1 MADELEDRL
10 RRGLSAAASA
20 HEPSLRADAAAE
32 AVLRGAQ
39 VHARRPGWDRLGAV
53 VRPGPARNRLLAG
66 LVVTGAVAAV
76 AALLVVRPSTNLS
89 TAARSARSSA
99 GAAHSLSGAGS
110 GASVSSPAASN
121 GSAGASTGS
130 AGSAGASGGSTAGS
144 GSGVSG
150 SSGSSASSGGQT
162 PPPLVV
168 TQTDQGRTVS
178 LRVGQTLEVR
188 LAGGG
193 SQRWSEPRSADAT
206 MLEETAAS
214 ANSTTGDASGTFVAR
229 TPGSTRV
236 SSDARPICPAGQ
248 ACPDFV
254 RLWTITV
261 DVVR

>member
-20 HEPSLRADAAAE
+20 HEPALRADAAAE

-39 VHARRPGWDRLGAV
+39 AHARRPGWDRLGAA

-89 TAARSARSSA
+89 TAARSARTSA
-99 GAAHSLSGAGS
+99 GAAHSLSGSGS
-110 GASVSSPAASN
+110 GASV
-121 GSAGASTGS
+121 
-130 AGSAGASGGSTAGS
+130 
-144 GSGVSG
+144 
-150 SSGSSASSGGQT
+150 GGQT

-168 TQTDQGRTVS
+168 TQTDRGQTVS

-188 LAGGG
+188 LSGGG
-193 SQRWSEPRSADAT
+193 SQRWSEPRSAAAT
-206 MLEETAAS
+206 MLEETATS